1 MPIKFRCP
9 KCRQKYSVE
18 TKDAGRKIRCEKCS
32 TKMRVPSAET
42 PSAET
47 PGAETP
53 GAETPGAEAATEE
66 PSARDEGPDQ
76 DETSRPFQKPPELQ
90 AALNNLLNDDDE
102 DDIFEGVS
110 EDGGDQDDVEFE
122 EAPAED
128 SPPVSDFKS
137 ASSDDEEDDLA
148 AVLAFEESVE
158 NESPGPVAAP
168 LPDELFAEDEEE
180 EQDFYG
186 GSRAGMDEEMDL
198 TPMVDVTFLLL
209 IFFMITASFSI
220 QKSLEVPAPD
230 PEEKGASSAIIN
242 PEDIVDESIMV
253 EIDARNLVTVD
264 EQMVNDLD
272 LLAKVLKSARKPEI
286 LITAHEDSLHEVVV
300 RVIDAANEIGLQKI
314 RVGMKRG
321 N

>member
-18 TKDAGRKIRCEKCS
+18 TKNAGRKIRCEKCS
-32 TKMRVPSAET
+32 TKMRVPEAGTAVPDE
-42 PSAET
+42 
-47 PGAETP
+47 PGVV
-53 GAETPGAEAATEE
+53 
-66 PSARDEGPDQ
+66 EGPDQ
-76 DETSRPFQKPPELQ
+76 GETSKRFQKPPELQ
-90 AALNNLLNDDDE
+90 AALKNLLDDDDE

-110 EDGGDQDDVEFE
+110 EDGGDAEDVEFG
-122 EAPAED
+122 EAPEEG
-128 SPPVSDFKS
+128 SP
-137 ASSDDEEDDLA
+137 AATSSKGEEEDDLA
-148 AVLAFEESVE
+148 AVLAFEEAITE
-158 NESPGPVAAP
+158 KESPAPFAAP
-168 LPDELFAEDEEE
+168 LPDELFSEEEDEEV
-180 EQDFYG
+180 DFYG
-186 GSRAGMDEEMDL
+186 GSRGGADEEMDL

-230 PEEKGASSAIIN
+230 PEEKGQSTAIEN
-242 PEDIVDESIMV
+242 LEEFEEESIMV

-272 LLAKVLKSARKPEI
+272 LLPKILKSARKPEI
-286 LITAHEDSLHEVVV
+286 LITAHEDCLHEVVV